1 MPCDPSVTWYL
12 AALWL
17 VESCHVMSILR
28 SDWLGAKPTRYTTE
42 KWWRKTHWFTSGLHV
57 KFSVYSNDMH
67 YSGKNG
73 KWNVGVP
80 YYVTALTGSRILKLS
95 RMHIMTSLPLPTTGT
110 ACFGLLIHKRNNRVI
125 DVRKIWIFWR
135 NPSYPMDILIPE
147 QSQPPT
153 HSAHGM
159 TWKTIQSYVCDIDFS
174 SDIKLE
180 KFPQLSS
187 YLSFRST
194 VHFSNFLLSLY

>member
-1 MPCDPSVTWYL
+1 
-12 AALWL
+12 
-17 VESCHVMSILR
+17 
-28 SDWLGAKPTRYTTE
+28 
-42 KWWRKTHWFTSGLHV
+42 
-57 KFSVYSNDMH
+57 
-67 YSGKNG
+67 
-73 KWNVGVP
+73 
-80 YYVTALTGSRILKLS
+80 
-95 RMHIMTSLPLPTTGT
+95 
-110 ACFGLLIHKRNNRVI
+110 
-125 DVRKIWIFWR
+125 
-135 NPSYPMDILIPE
+135 MDILIPE

-174 SDIKLE
+174 SEIKLE